1 MLLNEAITQFSNW
14 KAFNC
19 GGGTVRGYDLVLRQF
34 ALFLRNCELEKV
46 KLENVMEWFN
56 LMQLLKWDHNS
67 FIPKAMAVRKFFEFF
82 SQQGYPVVNPWLI
95 PIPDKQYKIP
105 RVANEE
111 NYKKLISVIPDNND
125 PRHIRN
131 RAIIH
136 LLWDTGARNGE
147 ICSLNLDDINLQERK
162 ALIRTEKSKGARPIR
177 EIFWTEQTNEF
188 LKKWFEK
195 RRYLETKMFIK
206 DEDALFI
213 SICSGGCHDNAGKR
227 FNLKGVGEML
237 RRYCNR
243 AEIPYMNAH
252 SFRHHMGHQIV
263 KKGGSNSDVSNILG
277 HSSLQSS
284 FIYTLMTNTE
294 LKKRHE
300 MFVGS

>member
-1 MLLNEAITQFSNW
+1 
-14 KAFNC
+14 
-19 GGGTVRGYDLVLRQF
+19 
-34 ALFLRNCELEKV
+34 
-46 KLENVMEWFN
+46 MEWFN
-56 LMQLLKWDHNS
+56 LMQLLQWDHNS

-95 PIPDKQYKIP
+95 PIPDKKYKIP
-105 RVANEE
+105 RVANDE
-111 NYKKLISVIPDNND
+111 NYQQLLESIPDNND

-131 RAIIH
+131 RAIIN

-147 ICSLNLDDINLQERK
+147 LCSLNVSDLDFEERK
-162 ALIRTEKSKGARPIR
+162 AVIKTEKAKQARPVR
-177 EIFWTEQTNEF
+177 EIFWTEITNEN
-188 LKKWFEK
+188 LKKWVAK
-195 RRYLETKMFIK
+195 REQLLHKMYLH

-213 SICSGGCHDNAGKR
+213 SVCNQKSGQRMRNA
-227 FNLKGVGEML
+227 GVGEAL
-237 RRYCNR
+237 RKYCNK

-252 SFRHHMGHQIV
+252 SFRHHMGHNIV

-284 FIYTLMTNTE
+284 FVYTLMTNVE

-300 MFVGS
+300 MFVGR